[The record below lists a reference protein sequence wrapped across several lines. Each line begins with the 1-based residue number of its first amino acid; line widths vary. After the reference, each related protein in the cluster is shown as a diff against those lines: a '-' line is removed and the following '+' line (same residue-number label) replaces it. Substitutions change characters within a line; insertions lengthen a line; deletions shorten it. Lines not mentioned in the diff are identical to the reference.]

1 MEDEERRVAAVKRL
15 EEKRDFRTHVVTY
28 VVVNGVFVGIWA
40 VTGAGYFWPIWP
52 LLGWGV
58 GLVLHAWTLFGQ
70 RPITEAEVDREM
82 RRQRPDIVAG
92 TDRGSGD
99 PGASD

>member
-15 EEKRDFRTHVVTY
+15 EEKRDFRTHLVTY
-28 VVVNGVFVGIWA
+28 VVVNGVLVGIWA

-70 RPITEAEVDREM
+70 RPITEADVDREM

-92 TDRGSGD
+92 TDRGPGD
-99 PGASD
+99 PDASD